1 MQDLKKKTHSGDSIT
16 QSDTCQMQIW
26 RCETPSVTVTTE
38 GLNRRKC
45 AFPDHLPPMSNL
57 ISGDE
62 PAAKLSNH
70 VDFPSPPPCLPV
82 VNGTNVS

>member
-1 MQDLKKKTHSGDSIT
+1 
-16 QSDTCQMQIW
+16 MQIL
-26 RCETPSVTVTTE
+26 RCETPPVTVTTE
-38 GLNRRKC
+38 GLHKKG

-70 VDFPSPPPCLPV
+70 VDFPSPPHVCQW
-82 VNGTNVS
+82 